1 MHHRCAAIV
10 FACLIALSLSHAGAG
25 AAPAGKTEFYT
36 KNAVV
41 EWMDKYRLK
50 PEPSRLPGAVRA
62 LSEANAL
69 REPEAAGYY
78 VGFVA
83 GVLATNPRQA
93 ERLIDRMLPLPPG
106 DQWLVVRAIAY
117 SGLPAWKS
125 MLARLAARL
134 PERRAMI
141 DGYLSGRLPA
151 LDAIEL
157 DKSPTLLEKIRLQ
170 LGGKPDITAISYGN
184 NPELID
190 TLWGFY
196 FATGH
201 YRPVWRMITL
211 LPWSKD
217 NDSAARLNAGSA
229 AKYTLASNAARYPDL
244 LALLKEMA
252 PYQEDG
258 GQADPRRGDPRRRD
272 HGGADHQEAA
282 ARGPRR
288 AQAQGPGLSARHE
301 AVGLSRPGRDR
312 GRLYRGGDG
321 VAHRARPALRDRRRG
336 VVGRDQLRGR
346 AVEALIARRLLERGE
361 RA

>member
-1 MHHRCAAIV
+1 MHHRFAAIV
-10 FACLIALSLSHAGAG
+10 FACLVALSLSHVGAG

-50 PEPSRLPGAVRA
+50 PEPLRLPGAVRA

-93 ERLIDRMLPLPPG
+93 ERLIDKMLPLPPG

-125 MLARLAARL
+125 ILARLTARL
-134 PERRAMI
+134 PERRAMV

-157 DKSPTLLEKIRLQ
+157 NKSPTLLEKIRLH

-201 YRPVWRMITL
+201 YRPVWRMMTL

-217 NDSAARLNAGSA
+217 NDSAAKLNTGSA

-244 LALLKEMA
+244 LLLLKEMA
-252 PYQEDG
+252 PYQEDAVRPILAEAIRAAETMEAQTIKKQQLAALDELKRKG
-258 GQADPRRGDPRRRD
+258 PGYQRDMKLWGYLGQGAIAVGCIVAATVSLTALGLPCVI
-272 HGGADHQEAA
+272 GGAVSSAAINYAA
-282 ARGPRR
+282 A
-288 AQAQGPGLSARHE
+288 Q
-301 AVGLSRPGRDR
+301 
-312 GRLYRGGDG
+312 
-321 VAHRARPALRDRRRG
+321 
-336 VVGRDQLRGR
+336 
-346 AVEALIARRLLERGE
+346 
-361 RA
+361 